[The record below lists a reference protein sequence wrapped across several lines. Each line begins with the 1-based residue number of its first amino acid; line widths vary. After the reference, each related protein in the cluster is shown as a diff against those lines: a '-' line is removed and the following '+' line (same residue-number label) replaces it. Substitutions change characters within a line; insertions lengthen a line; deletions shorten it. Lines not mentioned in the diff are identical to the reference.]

1 MITTGTFLEL
11 MIKVDTDP
19 IPVILGRT
27 RRGYFICLPDHD
39 ASFEVKSS
47 EDVDEENFTC
57 YMDGTSAQLVAGVVK
72 QALGLLFYCGG
83 VLNYL

>member
-1 MITTGTFLEL
+1 MISTGTFLEL
-11 MIKVDTDP
+11 TIKVDTDP

-39 ASFEVKSS
+39 ASFELKHF
-47 EDVDEENFTC
+47 EDVDEDSFTC
-57 YMDGTSAQLVAGVVK
+57 YMDGTSALMVAGIVK

-83 VLNYL
+83 VLDYL